1 MQEGEYRIM
10 RFGLL
15 AAGLAA
21 VALAATPFAAHAE
34 HHETS
39 SETHMT
45 QQSSIAGWQEF
56 IDRLQTLPD
65 RMLAKMPERLRD
77 DPQIRQEVARVALEA
92 IVQSMIEEI
101 GGDGD
106 APQFLPSIG
115 QLMNV
120 GQPNADTV
128 YKAATITPNGVYRL
142 TGKKGT
148 VNHAIIAQFLPPDAP
163 GERPHLNLANVRT
176 DENGRFDVLVSA
188 EKPEG
193 YEGDWWK
200 LNPATTRLMIRE
212 VSADWA
218 HEEEPTLSIERVDIP
233 IGKPRPPA
241 ADLER
246 RLRSLPDSIDFIA
259 LLFMGHVEEFRDEG
273 YVNRFKTY
281 NVGNGALEGQFYY
294 NGYYDLADDEA
305 LIVESDVPKTC
316 MYRSLILT
324 NETYETTD
332 WYNNHSSLNIAQ
344 AAPDSDGKLR
354 IVVSAKDPGVK
365 NWLDTAGYPNGIIQ
379 GRWTGCDSQPI
390 PSAIKVKLSELMD
403 HLPADVATVTPEERQ
418 DILRERRRALLER
431 RLW

>member
-1 MQEGEYRIM
+1 MKPR
-10 RFGLL
+10 LW
-15 AAGLAA
+15 ATGLAA
-21 VALAATPFAAHAE
+21 IALAATPVAVHAD
-34 HHETS
+34 HHETAG
-39 SETHMT
+39 EAQMA
-45 QQSSIAGWQEF
+45 QKSSIAGWQEL

-65 RMLAKMPERLRD
+65 RMLAKMPERLRN
-77 DPQIRQEVARVALEA
+77 DPQIQQEVARVAVMSITQSSIEA
-92 IVQSMIEEI
+92 L

-115 QLMNV
+115 QILNV
-120 GQPNADTV
+120 GQPNADTI
-128 YKAATITPNGVYRL
+128 YKTATITAGGSYRL
-142 TGKKGT
+142 TGTRGS
-148 VNHAIIAQFLPPDAP
+148 VNHSIIAQFMPPGTP
-163 GERPHLNLANVRT
+163 GERPHLKLSTLNA
-176 DENGRFDVLVSA
+176 DENGRIDLLISE

-200 LNPATTRLMIRE
+200 LNPASTRLMIRE

-218 HEEEPTLSIERVDIP
+218 NEEEPALSIERVDIP
-233 IGKPRPPA
+233 IGKPRPSA
-241 ADLER
+241 ASLEQ
-246 RLRSLPDSIDFIA
+246 RLRALPDTIDFIG

-273 YVNRFKTY
+273 YVNKFKTY
-281 NVGNGALEGQFYY
+281 VVGEGALEGQFYY
-294 NGYYDLADDEA
+294 NAYYDIAEDEA
-305 LIVESDVPKTC
+305 LIVESDVPETC

-354 IVVSAKDPGVK
+354 IVIANKDPGVK

-390 PSAIKVKLSELMD
+390 PSAKLVKLDELMD
-403 HLPADVATVTPEERQ
+403 NLPDDVATVTPEERQ

-431 RLW
+431 RMW